1 MKKLADLDTNE
12 ILPLIEDAYRNITI
26 HSGLWFTNT
35 CNEFGLEEAIR
46 LDHMA
51 WKTGF
56 PTRSTRVLATRGLK
70 EGKSIATLF
79 TDWSK
84 EELIALI
91 QDMAKNWLAAD
102 GAWFQAV
109 ESSHGMT
116 SAKKL
121 NDSAWSQFTIIEARR
136 IMERLLLP
144 SNGGLA
150 ALELAL
156 EFRLYA
162 RINKQESLWQGQDK
176 LIFRMNDCRVQSAR
190 TRKGMPDYPCKSAG
204 IIEYSYFASTIDPRI
219 ATLCIACPPDPHPPE
234 YHCAWEFKL
243 A

>member
-1 MKKLADLDTNE
+1 MKKISDLDSRE

-26 HSGLWFTNT
+26 HTGLWFNNA

-46 LDHMA
+46 LDHIA

-56 PTRSTRVLATRGLK
+56 PARSTRVLATHGLN

-79 TDWSK
+79 TDWGK
-84 EELIALI
+84 EELKSLLV
-91 QDMAKNWLAAD
+91 DLAKNWLAAD

-121 NDSAWSQFTIIEARR
+121 NDSAWSKFTIIEARR
-136 IMERLLLP
+136 IMERLQLP
-144 SNGGLA
+144 SGGGLA
-150 ALELAL
+150 ALEQAL

-162 RINKQESLWQGQDK
+162 RINKQETLWQGTDK
-176 LIFRMNDCRVQSAR
+176 LIFKMNDCRVQSAR
-190 TRKGMPDYPCKSAG
+190 NRKGMPDYPCKSAG
-204 IIEYSYFASTIDPRI
+204 IIEYSYFASSIDPRI
-219 ATLCIACPPDPHPPE
+219 KTLCIACPPDPHPPE
-234 YHCAWEFKL
+234 YYCAWEFTL
-243 A
+243 T